1 MRVAMSSYAFNNE
14 GGIERASYELAL
26 RMADRIDLTLV
37 SAKIDPLPQPPLRW
51 HRVPMAPSPGFAL
64 PVTYSAAASR
74 SIRALDVD
82 IVHNQGG
89 CATRVQ
95 DVITAHSCH
104 RAWWE
109 MKFRNGEALR
119 AIANPFHHAVLQ
131 VEQRNYRPGRFRR
144 AIAVSPSVAR
154 ELTQYYG
161 ADPGRITVIPNAV
174 DVRRFQ
180 PADAPA
186 IRAKVRARHGYGDD
200 EVVLLF
206 VGKEF
211 RRKGLAAVIDALPLL
226 PPAARLLVV
235 GGDDP
240 RPFRAQAAALGVGD
254 RIVFTGH
261 SPVVEEYFQAGDVFV
276 FPTIYEAFGL
286 VMLEAAAAGLPV
298 VATPLGVAEEMIE
311 NGRNGA
317 LIERD
322 GASIAAA
329 VAPLVAD
336 RDLRRRMGE
345 EARAD
350 ASAYTSWEAVAQ
362 RTLDVYAEVAEEKL
376 RTRSAA

>member
-1 MRVAMSSYAFNNE
+1 MSSYAFNNE

-37 SAKIDPLPQPPLRW
+37 SAKIDPLPAPPLQW
-51 HRVPMAPSPGFAL
+51 HQVAMRPSPGFAI

-74 SIRALDVD
+74 SIRSLEFD
-82 IVHNQGG
+82 IIHNQGG

-161 ADPGRITVIPNAV
+161 ADPDRITVIPNAV

-180 PADAPA
+180 PSDAAA

-200 EVVLLF
+200 DVVLLF

-211 RRKGLAAVIDALPLL
+211 RRKGLAAIIDALPLL
-226 PPAARLLVV
+226 PGNARLLVV

-240 RPFRAQAAALGVGD
+240 RPFRAQAAQLGVGD

-261 SPVVEEYFQAGDVFV
+261 SPAVEEYFQAGDVFV

-298 VATPLGVAEEMIE
+298 VATPLGVAEELVE
-311 NGRNGA
+311 EGRNGA
-317 LIERD
+317 FIERD

-350 ASAYTSWEAVAQ
+350 ASAYTSWESVAQ

-376 RTRSAA
+376 RARSAV